1 MDQVVFRE
9 SDFLLIFMQSG
20 FHLSNN
26 LPFKTTRKVFSI
38 PFLLCLQDLVAP
50 EAVGNAK
57 LLEIYRR
64 DCGLGVRVGRV
75 EEDVWSGKTGRKL

>member
-1 MDQVVFRE
+1 MCASQEELAIDQVVFRE
-9 SDFLLIFMQSG
+9 SDFLIFMQSS
-20 FHLSNN
+20 FHLSND
-26 LPFKTTRKVFSI
+26 LPFKTTCKVFSI

-75 EEDVWSGKTGRKL
+75 E